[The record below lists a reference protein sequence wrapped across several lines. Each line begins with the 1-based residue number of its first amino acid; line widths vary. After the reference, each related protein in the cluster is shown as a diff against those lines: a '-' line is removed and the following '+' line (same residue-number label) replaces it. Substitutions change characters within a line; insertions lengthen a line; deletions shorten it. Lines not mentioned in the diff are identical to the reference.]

1 MLKFA
6 LKNMLVRRA
15 RVVLVT
21 LSIVLSAS
29 VALLAFNIS
38 QQVSEGIISTAGY
51 YDMIIGPAG
60 SSTQL
65 AMNTMFFTD
74 EPLGTISY
82 EYVEELQASGRTN
95 AVVPFTMGDS
105 YNGTKIVGTSADYLE
120 GKRLK
125 SGEMF
130 DEPFEAVIGSAVAER
145 YGLKLGDSMVT
156 SHGLTG
162 TGHAHEG
169 NPLTVVGILAKTGTA
184 YDNVIFTSCE
194 TVWAVH
200 DHGEEEH
207 EDDDAEHTVSDAH
220 AEDAALEGAAETA
233 HGDDAEPEAPMSH
246 AAAYS
251 TASEAGDAQAHG
263 ESEEE
268 HDHSHGDVCAILI
281 KSKSFNDYYKLME
294 VYGANAS
301 LLCINPSTV
310 LREVLEQVDLS
321 TQIVYILCA
330 IILLMNIVVISVITL
345 LNMVDAQKEIALMR
359 LIGISMRRIGQLYL
373 IQNGIIG
380 LISTLLALLLSHAC
394 LGLMSSFVASMGI
407 VLNITAVYPLEWGI
421 MALVFVLSVLPTMV
435 RILSMSRKDSLNM

>member
-1 MLKFA
+1 M
-6 LKNMLVRRA
+6 
-15 RVVLVT
+15 
-21 LSIVLSAS
+21 
-29 VALLAFNIS
+29 
-38 QQVSEGIISTAGY
+38 GIH
-51 YDMIIGPAG
+51 
-60 SSTQL
+60 Q
-65 AMNTMFFTD
+65 N
-74 EPLGTISY
+74 
-82 EYVEELQASGRTN
+82 
-95 AVVPFTMGDS
+95 
-105 YNGTKIVGTSADYLE
+105 
-120 GKRLK
+120 
-125 SGEMF
+125 
-130 DEPFEAVIGSAVAER
+130 
-145 YGLKLGDSMVT
+145 
-156 SHGLTG
+156 
-162 TGHAHEG
+162 
-169 NPLTVVGILAKTGTA
+169 
-184 YDNVIFTSCE
+184 
-194 TVWAVH
+194 
-200 DHGEEEH
+200 
-207 EDDDAEHTVSDAH
+207 SD

-251 TASEAGDAQAHG
+251 TASETGDAQAHG
-263 ESEEE
+263 ESEEEE

-359 LIGISMRRIGQLYL
+359 LIGISMRRIWQLYL